1 MSLATTSKKN
11 ENIFSRINVCNAMKR
26 RDNVNVNV
34 YSSVLMTCTVRL
46 FDLLLSTLFP
56 FVRSRFDDGKCAR
69 ERERKS
75 CVCMC
80 ERARGKLQLMSISFR
95 F

>member
-75 CVCMC
+75 FVCVC
-80 ERARGKLQLMSISFR
+80 EREQEENYS
-95 F
+95 

>member
-75 CVCMC
+75 CVCVC
-80 ERARGKLQLMSISFR
+80 EREQEENYS
-95 F
+95 

>member
-69 ERERKS
+69 EREKKL
-75 CVCMC
+75 CVYV
-80 ERARGKLQLMSISFR
+80 
-95 F
+95 